1 MTKREL
7 NRLKKLITAEFEYIR
22 NVNDSGVALW
32 DELDDLWDY
41 VIREHNRS
49 QYKQKLTDDE
59 SDDLL
64 TFCREQFEQNIS
76 LTVREK

>member
-41 VIREHNRS
+41 MIRERNRS

>member
-41 VIREHNRS
+41 VIRERNRS

>member
-22 NVNDSGVALW
+22 TGNDSGVVLW

-41 VIREHNRS
+41 VIRERNRS